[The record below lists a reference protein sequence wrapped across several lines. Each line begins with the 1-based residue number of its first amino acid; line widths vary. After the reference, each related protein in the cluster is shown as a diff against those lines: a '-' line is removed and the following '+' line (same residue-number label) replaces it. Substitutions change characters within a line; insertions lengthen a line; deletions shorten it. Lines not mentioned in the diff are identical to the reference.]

1 MSKPRK
7 EDGSG
12 NFAAIERR
20 EWSGAHCVTRR
31 SVRRGSEPER
41 MRFSARLA
49 TMGLAGVCLTAAG
62 CGLVGGKASGSAG
75 IQPYSA
81 EEMRR
86 SLLDFGDR
94 FESTVRGAADEI
106 QEQAED
112 PRIDRAAVFWKA
124 RLVPQARRLIDN
136 PNPMAAAADVWALC
150 MRMASYYAE
159 GEGRRTFGAHQATA
173 VAACRL
179 LEQEIEELV
188 RAHVRGDRV
197 AALREHVASYAAANP
212 LRGTFADTTVRPLSD
227 QQEQGQ
233 NLLARILDFPA
244 ALNPTAGLDRGAEA
258 IHSLSATARG
268 LPEETRAQLQL
279 LALDLEE
286 MEATRSALRS
296 FQTLADSSSRLAKSS
311 EALPDQVGE
320 QARRVLEETRAIQPE
335 LRATLEQAEKTAD
348 AVDRTMDRAERLAA
362 ALERVADSA
371 ARAGQV
377 WDATAQSVNRAV
389 QDMASI
395 GRSRRGEGGSAD
407 RKSDGDETLVGGAD
421 DAAHAGAAGASGASG
436 ERGGGAGFDIS
447 EYGRTADS
455 VAAAGIELR
464 GLAQDLQ
471 GLVDSQGL
479 TRRMDELDAKLVAA
493 LDQATTRSQRIV
505 DYAATRAAALIVLA
519 FVMAAMYRM
528 VVSRW
533 TASKS

>member
-1 MSKPRK
+1 M
-7 EDGSG
+7 
-12 NFAAIERR
+12 N
-20 EWSGAHCVTRR
+20 R
-31 SVRRGSEPER
+31 SI
-41 MRFSARLA
+41 RLL
-49 TMGLAGVCLTAAG
+49 TMALGGFGLAAAG
-62 CGLVGGKASGSAG
+62 CGLIRDKSGGSSD
-75 IQPYSA
+75 IRPYSA

-86 SLLDFGDR
+86 ALLDFGDR
-94 FESTVRGAADEI
+94 FESTVRGAADDI

-124 RLVPQARRLIDN
+124 RLIPQARRLLDN

-150 MRMASYYAE
+150 MRMASYYSE
-159 GEGRRTFGAHQATA
+159 GEGRRTFGEHQATA

-188 RAHVRGDRV
+188 RGHVRADRV

-258 IHSLSATARG
+258 IQSLSATARG

-286 MEATRSALRS
+286 MEASRSALRS
-296 FQTLADSSSRLAKSS
+296 FETLAESSSRLAKSS
-311 EALPDQVGE
+311 EELPEKVGE

-335 LRATLEQAEKTAD
+335 LRETLDQAQKTAD
-348 AVDRTMDRAERLAA
+348 AVDRTMERAERLAA
-362 ALERVADSA
+362 SLERVADGA
-371 ARAGQV
+371 TRTGQV

-389 QDMASI
+389 QDMSNI
-395 GRSRRGEGGSAD
+395 GRTRRGEDGAADEKSGTAAPVTPGAYGAADSAA
-407 RKSDGDETLVGGAD
+407 REAGEIAETGR
-421 DAAHAGAAGASGASG
+421 AGAA
-436 ERGGGAGFDIS
+436 FDIND
-447 EYGRTADS
+447 YGRTADS
-455 VAAAGIELR
+455 IAAAGIELR
-464 GLAQDLQ
+464 GLAQELQ

-493 LDQATTRSQRIV
+493 MSEATTRSQRLV
-505 DYAATRAAALIVLA
+505 DYAATRVAALIVLA
-519 FVMAAMYRM
+519 FVLAAVYRL
-528 VVSRW
+528 VVSQWAVR
-533 TASKS
+533 KS